1 MVVLFRADSS
11 TFATSEFHNHN
22 SSRLNLKW
30 EKARVPGVPATL
42 AVVKRANSWA
52 QNGSEPAVSE
62 DFWVLE
68 KLERAMRFE
77 LTTPTLANRESPC
90 PYIGLDS
97 TPVTPN
103 TPEFTTGRAL

>member
-1 MVVLFRADSS
+1 MVVLFQADSS

-30 EKARVPGVPATL
+30 EEARVPGVPATL

-68 KLERAMRFE
+68 KLERAMSFE
-77 LTTPTLANRESPC
+77 LTTPTLASEELRC
-90 PYIGLDS
+90 LRIKRD
-97 TPVTPN
+97 
-103 TPEFTTGRAL
+103 